1 MALFVEDE
9 DCRGKDG
16 EEEEYENYGGALGTD
31 LLDGHGGG
39 LEGCEGRG
47 LLLNL
52 CLCQLQL
59 GRHLRVCTKLQLHLV
74 LELGLLALLPC
85 EDGMPVGVGIGGTP
99 EAGLFIT
106 GLGFLEEF
114 LIVGQVDTSLAGTVV
129 GDEILNW
136 ETALPTQNLG
146 EPIL

>member
-1 MALFVEDE
+1 MLVRPSFRVQRRLDNILVALEDAGKVGEGDLVVVLLVVVKCQQGDEMALLV
-9 DCRGKDG
+9 
-16 EEEEYENYGGALGTD
+16 EYE
-31 LLDGHGGG
+31 
-39 LEGCEGRG
+39 
-47 LLLNL
+47 
-52 CLCQLQL
+52 LQL
-59 GRHLRVCTKLQLHLV
+59 GRHLRVCTKLQLNLIFELV
-74 LELGLLALLPC
+74 LLALLPC

-114 LIVGQVDTSLAGTVV
+114 LIVGQVDTGLAGTVV

>member
-1 MALFVEDE
+1 MALLVEYE

-16 EEEEYENYGGALGTD
+16 EEEEDEDYEGALGTD
-31 LLDGHGGG
+31 LLDGHRGR
-39 LEGCEGRG
+39 LEGCE
-47 LLLNL
+47 
-52 CLCQLQL
+52 
-59 GRHLRVCTKLQLHLV
+59 
-74 LELGLLALLPC
+74 
-85 EDGMPVGVGIGGTP
+85 GTP

-106 GLGFLEEF
+106 CLGFLEEF
-114 LIVGQVDTSLAGTVV
+114 LMVGQVDTGLAGTVV